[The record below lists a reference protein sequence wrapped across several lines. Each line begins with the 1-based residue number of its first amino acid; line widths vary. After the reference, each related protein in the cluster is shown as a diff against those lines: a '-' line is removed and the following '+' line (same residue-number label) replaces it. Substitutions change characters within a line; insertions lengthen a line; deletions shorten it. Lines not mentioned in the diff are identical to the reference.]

1 MHATERR
8 PSRLVNVAVV
18 VGVALAVAL
27 TTLFVPTLEAQFSAR
42 ASSRITATWTSSQA
56 ALGEKVTVRGRVYS
70 RYKSGRAVNL
80 YTYLKSGWRR
90 VAYTRTGPSGY
101 YTLTIPT
108 GYYFKRPVQLR
119 VGATSKAAGGTTR
132 SRPYAV
138 VPSYAPG
145 GLATDWVPR
154 APGKEY
160 RFNPCVPVTFA
171 MNNTQATPGAVA
183 DVKAA
188 FALVHQATGI
198 TFKSLGTTTAYPRA
212 GAPSPADILVAW
224 GTQADTGFT
233 LPPESMSYSGLLDT
247 NRAHDAQGPVTRIVQ
262 AGIMVNSAENSWI
275 DEHAASQMRVRV
287 LMHEIG
293 AVVGLGAVTARY
305 QRMQEGVYPVDTT
318 NWGAGD
324 LAGLNRVGLVE
335 GCVTDGAYKAK

>member
-1 MHATERR
+1 M
-8 PSRLVNVAVV
+8 

-27 TTLFVPTLEAQFSAR
+27 TTLFVPTLEAQFGAR
-42 ASSRITATWTSSQA
+42 AKSRISASWSASQVS
-56 ALGEKVTVRGRVYS
+56 LGDKATVRGRVTS

-80 YTYLKSGWRR
+80 YTQLKSGWRR
-90 VAYTRTGPSGY
+90 VAYTRTGPNGY
-101 YTLTIPT
+101 YTMTVPT
-108 GYYFKRPVQLR
+108 GYYFKRQMQLR
-119 VGATSKAAGGTTR
+119 VGATSKAAGGTTS
-132 SRPYAV
+132 SRPFAV
-138 VPSYAPG
+138 VPAYQPG
-145 GLATDWVPR
+145 GLPTDWAPR
-154 APGKEY
+154 VVGKEY

-183 DVKAA
+183 DIKAA
-188 FALVHQATGI
+188 FELVHQATGI
-198 TFKSLGTTTAYPRA
+198 SFRSQGITTAYPKA
-212 GAPSPADILVAW
+212 GAPSTADILVAW

-233 LPPESMSYSGLLDT
+233 LPTDAISYGGLLDT
-247 NRAHDAQGPVTRIVQ
+247 KRAHDAQGPVTRIVK
-262 AGIMVNSAENSWI
+262 AGIMVNSAENQWL

-293 AVVGLGAVTARY
+293 AILGLGPVTARY

-335 GCVTDGAYKAK
+335 GCVTDGR